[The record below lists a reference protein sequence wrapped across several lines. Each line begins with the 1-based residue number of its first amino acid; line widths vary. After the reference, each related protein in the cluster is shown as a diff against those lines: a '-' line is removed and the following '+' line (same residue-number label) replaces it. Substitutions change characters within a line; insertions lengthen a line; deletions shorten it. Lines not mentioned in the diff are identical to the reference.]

1 MTSTGTSIGQ
11 FEISRDGRDHGRPR
25 DLARTHRH
33 TTFGRSG
40 ASRATD
46 IVEVHRPLTGTFRRD
61 LVGYW
66 RAGSRQPLHSSVTRP
81 ALRHFRQ
88 FDLAQGIVIRPW
100 YPPRAGRRG
109 ECHGG
114 VLMPDVFAGFENQH
128 N

>member
-1 MTSTGTSIGQ
+1 MTSTGASIGQ
-11 FEISRDGRDHGRPR
+11 FEISRDGCDHGRPR
-25 DLARTHRH
+25 DLARIHR
-33 TTFGRSG
+33 R
-40 ASRATD
+40 ASPATD
-46 IVEVHRPLTGTFRRD
+46 IVEVHTGTIRRD

-66 RAGSRQPLHSSVTRP
+66 PAVSRRPLRSSVTRP